1 VCLNFELEIVRYCL
15 MSDETLPIG
24 LDHGEKE
31 WKERKTVNMLKK
43 RNWILKPSVMT
54 MFDIHILI

>member
-1 VCLNFELEIVRYCL
+1 

-54 MFDIHILI
+54 MFEIHILI